1 MITAILLAFVF
12 GPWQMPQ
19 ANMQPRVSAT
29 DPGFLSCTTWTGKDW
44 TEFTPRSARTPVVES
59 PNGFRA
65 YAEVKVAVKDGSCKN
80 TSTLYV
86 ASRAGQTFR
95 VAYSELPSA
104 SDGNGI
110 HVIGWSPSGDKLLA
124 EVNLWKYETDGAYGH
139 IAVVYDSS
147 TDSTKEVPAL
157 NEALLRHFG
166 PNCEFELALERWK
179 SNEEVLV
186 KISRSPEDESYE
198 QHFCVEQP
206 RVFVFDLH
214 TKSLLTGQEHGH

>member
-1 MITAILLAFVF
+1 MIIAILFAFVF
-12 GPWQMPQ
+12 GPWQLPQ
-19 ANMQPRVSAT
+19 ASTQPLVSST
-29 DPGFLSCTTWTGKDW
+29 DAAYLSCTTWTGKDW
-44 TEFTPRSARTPVVES
+44 TKFTARSAKTSIVES

-65 YAEVKVAVKDGSCKN
+65 YAEVKVAVKDGYCEN
-80 TSTLYV
+80 TTALYV
-86 ASRAGQTFR
+86 ASGAEQEFRAT
-95 VAYSELPSA
+95 YTKLPSA

-124 EVNLWKYETDGAYGH
+124 EVNLWKYETDGGYGH

-166 PNCEFELALERWK
+166 PNCQFELALEKWK
-179 SNEEVLV
+179 SDEQVLV
-186 KISRSPEDESYE
+186 KISKSPEDESYE

-206 RVFVFDLH
+206 RIFVFDLQ
-214 TKSLLTGQEHGH
+214 TKHLLTDQVHGN